1 MKALDLPVDLL
12 RAFAAACRLGSVT
25 RAAELLGRTQPA
37 ISLQLR
43 RLEHL
48 AGRPLLCRQGRKLAL
63 TPLGEVLLDHAGRVL
78 DAHDA
83 ALAALAAEPL
93 SGRLRI
99 GMIQDVADTALV
111 QALARFSRRHAQVRL
126 DLRVA
131 GSQEL
136 RRLLAESELD
146 VAVCS
151 AAAADGDVVLPM
163 EWFGSAALLTAEPL
177 PLALLDAPCP
187 FRQAAIDA
195 LDRTGRPWRMV
206 VSGSSLSGLRA
217 AVAAGLA
224 VTCRWRF
231 GMAGLPALSLAS
243 LPALP
248 LAGLQVLQQGAQ
260 AAPLADLLRQE
271 IGAL

>member
-12 RAFAAACRLGSVT
+12 RTFATVCRLGSVT
-25 RAAELLGRTQPA
+25 RAAAVLGRTQPA
-37 ISLQLR
+37 LSLQLR

-48 AGRPLLCRQGRKLAL
+48 VGRPVLRRQGRILVL
-63 TPLGEVLLDHAGRVL
+63 TPLGEVLLDHAGRLL

-93 SGRLRI
+93 SGRLRV
-99 GMIQDVADTALV
+99 GVIQDVADTALT
-111 QALARFSRRHAQVRL
+111 QALARFSRRHGRVRL
-126 DLRVA
+126 DVRVA

-136 RRLLAESELD
+136 RRLLAEGELE

-151 AAAADGDVVLPM
+151 AAAVDGDVTLPM
-163 EWFGSAALLTAEPL
+163 EWFGSVDLLTAEPL

-195 LDRTGRPWRMV
+195 LDRAGLPWRMA

-217 AVAAGLA
+217 AAAAGLA

-231 GMAGLPALSLAS
+231 GMVGVPPLAGLPD
-243 LPALP
+243 LPQ
-248 LAGLQVLQQGAQ
+248 AGLQVLQQGAQ

-271 IGAL
+271 IVAL